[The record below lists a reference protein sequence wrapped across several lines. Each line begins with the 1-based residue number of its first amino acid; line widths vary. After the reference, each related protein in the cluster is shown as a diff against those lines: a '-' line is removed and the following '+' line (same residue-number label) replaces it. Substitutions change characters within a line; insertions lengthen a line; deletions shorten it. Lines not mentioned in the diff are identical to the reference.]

1 IQTSANKE
9 YIHTPIAMDN
19 NYIYFSFYGEKFKIE
34 RELTRPYFET
44 NRNQPLYTFRDVK
57 ANSFV
62 IYPYVKKIKK

>member
-1 IQTSANKE
+1 
-9 YIHTPIAMDN
+9 MDN

-62 IYPYVKKIKK
+62 IYPYVKKDKK